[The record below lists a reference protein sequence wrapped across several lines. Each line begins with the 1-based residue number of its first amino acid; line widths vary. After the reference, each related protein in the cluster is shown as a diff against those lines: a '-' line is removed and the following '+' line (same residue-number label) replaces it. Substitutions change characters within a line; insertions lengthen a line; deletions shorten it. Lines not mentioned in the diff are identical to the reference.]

1 MIRTVLTDAQWAVI
15 APHCLGR
22 ECDPGRTGPDPRR
35 FVEAVLW
42 ISRTGCPWRD
52 LPEEFGRWNSVF
64 KRFRRWVRADAFYRM
79 FRVLAED
86 ADFEYTMIDGSIVKV
101 HRHGQGAKGGLKSQA
116 IGRSRGG
123 ITTKIMALTD
133 ALGNLIDFRL
143 LPGQAHD
150 LRGTAA
156 LIEGLT
162 CDQFLAD
169 RAFDANWLRE
179 ALTSAGI
186 EPVIPPKSNRRFP
199 AEFDRHTYKWRHLVE
214 NFFGKLKEYRGIA
227 MRSCKTDDS
236 FKAFISLAA
245 IVIQTR

>member
-1 MIRTVLTDAQWAVI
+1 
-15 APHCLGR
+15 
-22 ECDPGRTGPDPRR
+22 
-35 FVEAVLW
+35 
-42 ISRTGCPWRD
+42 
-52 LPEEFGRWNSVF
+52 
-64 KRFRRWVRADAFYRM
+64 
-79 FRVLAED
+79 
-86 ADFEYTMIDGSIVKV
+86 
-101 HRHGQGAKGGLKSQA
+101 
-116 IGRSRGG
+116 
-123 ITTKIMALTD
+123 MALTD

-199 AEFDRHTYKWRHLVE
+199 AEFDRHTCKWHGLEQDQQDRDD
-214 NFFGKLKEYRGIA
+214 
-227 MRSCKTDDS
+227 KTSDMWRCCTDRVS
-236 FKAFISLAA
+236 SVNTGFCHDHGYA
-245 IVIQTR
+245 

>member
-101 HRHGQGAKGGLKSQA
+101 HRLRIPGYSATHSDSIWLPKPEYPATCGA
-116 IGRSRGG
+116 
-123 ITTKIMALTD
+123 
-133 ALGNLIDFRL
+133 
-143 LPGQAHD
+143 
-150 LRGTAA
+150 LR
-156 LIEGLT
+156 
-162 CDQFLAD
+162 
-169 RAFDANWLRE
+169 
-179 ALTSAGI
+179 
-186 EPVIPPKSNRRFP
+186 
-199 AEFDRHTYKWRHLVE
+199 
-214 NFFGKLKEYRGIA
+214 
-227 MRSCKTDDS
+227 
-236 FKAFISLAA
+236 
-245 IVIQTR
+245 

>member
-1 MIRTVLTDAQWAVI
+1 
-15 APHCLGR
+15 
-22 ECDPGRTGPDPRR
+22 
-35 FVEAVLW
+35 
-42 ISRTGCPWRD
+42 
-52 LPEEFGRWNSVF
+52 
-64 KRFRRWVRADAFYRM
+64 
-79 FRVLAED
+79 
-86 ADFEYTMIDGSIVKV
+86 
-101 HRHGQGAKGGLKSQA
+101 
-116 IGRSRGG
+116 
-123 ITTKIMALTD
+123 MALTD

-186 EPVIPPKSNRRFP
+186 EPVPSKIKPPLPGGVRPPHLQMASRSKTSSK
-199 AEFDRHTYKWRHLVE
+199 AEGIQRDRNAFLH
-214 NFFGKLKEYRGIA
+214 
-227 MRSCKTDDS
+227 DS

-245 IVIQTR
+245 ISSNTMNVDRQGKRL